1 MINVVV
7 VVVVMDVVVEEQLSC
22 TGHLSGEFVY
32 HLIEPPPLPLLII
45 PVVVICGVWMVVIAD
60 FLVTMSLICLYE
72 ILSRRGC
79 CCCRRRR
86 RFNLGLGHRHQH
98 CAAFERRVP
107 APHLSSSVPTTD
119 PKMAAPPGQDIFL
132 PSKVLISNAFAGPHC
147 AGLRR

>member
-1 MINVVV
+1 MVNVVV
-7 VVVVMDVVVEEQLSC
+7 VVVVVDIVVEERLAR

-32 HLIEPPPLPLLII
+32 HLTETLPLSLLAI
-45 PVVVICGVWMVVIAD
+45 PMIVICGVWVVIVAD

-72 ILSRRGC
+72 ILSCRAC
-79 CCCRRRR
+79 CCSRGRR
-86 RFNLGLGHRHQH
+86 RFYLGLGHRHQH

-119 PKMAAPPGQDIFL
+119 PTMAAPLGQDSFL
-132 PSKVLISNAFAGPHC
+132 PSKVLISNAFVGPHC

>member
-1 MINVVV
+1 MINVVIV
-7 VVVVMDVVVEEQLSC
+7 VVVVDVIVEERLAR

-32 HLIEPPPLPLLII
+32 HLTETPPLPLFII
-45 PVVVICGVWMVVIAD
+45 PVVVICGVWMVVVAD
-60 FLVTMSLICLYE
+60 FLVAMLLICLCE
-72 ILSRRGC
+72 ILGCRGC
-79 CCCRRRR
+79 CRCRRR

-119 PKMAAPPGQDIFL
+119 PTMAAPPGQNIFL
-132 PSKVLISNAFAGPHC
+132 PSKVLISNTSAGPQC

>member
-7 VVVVMDVVVEEQLSC
+7 VVVVDVVVKERLTC

-32 HLIEPPPLPLLII
+32 HLTETLPLPLLAI
-45 PVVVICGVWMVVIAD
+45 PVIVICGVWMIVVAN

-72 ILSRRGC
+72 ILSCRGC
-79 CCCRRRR
+79 RRRRR

-107 APHLSSSVPTTD
+107 APHLSSSLPTTD
-119 PKMAAPPGQDIFL
+119 PAMAAPPGQDIFL
-132 PSKVLISNAFAGPHC
+132 PSKLLISNAFADPHC
-147 AGLRR
+147 VGFRS